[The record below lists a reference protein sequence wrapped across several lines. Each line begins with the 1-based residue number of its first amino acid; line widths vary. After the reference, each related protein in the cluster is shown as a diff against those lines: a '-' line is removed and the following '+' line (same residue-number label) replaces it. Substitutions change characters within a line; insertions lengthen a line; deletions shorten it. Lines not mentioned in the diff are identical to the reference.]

1 MVVQPRMGVLTECAA
16 RYACAVGAPF
26 SSNAIGACFPSFPAR
41 PSRKVHSRLTGVFKV
56 GSQVGYIAIAPTA
69 CNDLASIYYTETA
82 YAGANLSVGATGVTV
97 SNNTANPYGH
107 SLFLPG
113 NASADCISA
122 RIISVGLRIR
132 YTGTELNKGGLIY
145 GLVLPNHGNLH
156 STTPVAMSAW
166 RECVRRP
173 VSRAWTTIV
182 ASAIDTDEGDYPDVS
197 ELYAI
202 NTTSSLNE
210 AVIKALYP
218 FSSGN
223 SVTTTNANL
232 GGIPMA
238 FMITSTEGN
247 SFEFE
252 VITHMEIIGSLVQ
265 NSVTPSHAD
274 AIGLS
279 KIIEVKGMAD
289 INAASNTSN
298 IPYEKN
304 FAESLKSGIS
314 QMVDTTVEVASVAK
328 TINDGVN
335 KLSQAYASIPW
346 ALYNR

>member
-1 MVVQPRMGVLTECAA
+1 MG
-16 RYACAVGAPF
+16 F
-26 SSNAIGACFPSFPAR
+26 IG
-41 PSRKVHSRLTGVFKV
+41 
-56 GSQVGYIAIAPTA
+56 IAPTT
-69 CNDLASIYYTETA
+69 CNDLASIYYSSTA
-82 YAGANLSVGATGVTV
+82 YTGSSLSVGATGVTV
-97 SNNTANPYGH
+97 QNNTANPYVH
-107 SLFLPG
+107 TLFIPSNVSKDAL
-113 NASADCISA
+113 SS
-122 RIISVGLRIR
+122 RIVSVGLRIR

-156 STTPVAMSAW
+156 ATTPTDMSAW
-166 RECVRRP
+166 RECIRRP
-173 VSRAWTTIV
+173 VTRAWTTIV

-197 ELYAI
+197 ELLAI
-202 NTTSSLNE
+202 NTTNSLNE
-210 AVIKALYP
+210 AVIKSLYP

-223 SVTTTNANL
+223 AVSTANPNL

-238 FMITSTEGN
+238 FMITSTEAN

-298 IPYEKN
+298 VPYEKN
-304 FAESLKSGIS
+304 FADSLKTGIS

-346 ALYNR
+346 ALYN